1 MAIHNNNSKANS
13 IKNCLNIMPNLIQTL
28 EKWQFFAK
36 LPKRLTSCPITY
48 NQTLEEISK
57 YF

>member
-36 LPKRLTSCPITY
+36 LPKRFNILPNY
-48 NQTLEEISK
+48 L
-57 YF
+57 